1 MISCRAFRVL
11 LHIPILLAACS
22 VCFAWSI
29 GEAKREIPDGL
40 PMSLQNVCVTAVF
53 PGCVYVEESNR
64 TAAIRVDT
72 AESLAEGDVVDVEG
86 ILETGPYSDERYID
100 AYTGYPMRTGE
111 KKTLRPL
118 GMSGAAF
125 VGGDAG
131 FQKGLPGSG
140 NLNTVGL
147 LVTTWGRVSD
157 FDLSPNRGWFKI
169 ADGRGSEIIVQMPSG
184 QRLNTDQAF
193 VTVTGIC
200 SVEKV
205 NEQMIRVL
213 KVRGTSDIMGHQSW
227 AEERLKS
234 MTLDE
239 KIGQLF
245 QIRIDGDVV
254 TDATRQI
261 IATRHIGGI
270 IYFQYNGNLDDPI
283 RSAAMSNELQSCAM
297 GTDGKGIPLFL
308 SMDQEGG
315 RVTRITG
322 GAEGPG
328 NMGIGASRSTDMA
341 RLTGSVFGS
350 EIRAVG
356 ANMDLAPDLDVNDN
370 PANPVIGVR
379 SFGERPDIVSQLGQA
394 YIEGLRGTGVIAT
407 GKHFPGHGDTSVD
420 SHSGLP
426 IVNYDFNTLDT
437 IHGRPFREAIANG
450 LDSIMTA
457 HIVVTC
463 LDPNHPATLSP
474 QVIDGYLRGNLGFDG
489 VVMTDS
495 MGMAGITSGYGN
507 AQAAVLA
514 VQAGVDLM
522 SLPPDLDTAWN
533 AVKTAVTNGQI
544 SEARIDQSV
553 LRILKLKHKYG
564 LFENPYVDASAASSI
579 VGSADHMAADV
590 TVARSAMTLIENKN
604 GVLPLRLTSAQKVLL
619 VTVQSSAETT
629 TDAASRFASYVAGK
643 HANTQSMAIV
653 ENPNSTARNPII
665 AAAASADVII
675 VGTSRSQLYSG
686 QTSLITTLCAL
697 GKPVICVGLREPYEL
712 ASWPQV
718 NAYLC
723 AYNYRNCGFEAAA
736 DVIFGDYTPHG
747 LLPVSIPGVY
757 DLGYGLSY

>member
-1 MISCRAFRVL
+1 
-11 LHIPILLAACS
+11 
-22 VCFAWSI
+22 
-29 GEAKREIPDGL
+29 
-40 PMSLQNVCVTAVF
+40 MSLQGVCVTAVF
-53 PGCVYVEESNR
+53 PGCVYVEEPTR
-64 TAAIRVDT
+64 TSGIRVAT
-72 AESLAEGDVVDVEG
+72 AETLSEGDIVDVEG
-86 ILETGPYSDERYID
+86 VLGTGPSSDERYID
-100 AYTGYPMRTGE
+100 AYPSYPKPTGA

-118 GMSGAAF
+118 GLTRSAF
-125 VGGDAG
+125 VGGDSG
-131 FQKGLPGSG
+131 FQNGISGGLGA
-140 NLNTVGL
+140 NTVGL
-147 LVTTWGRVSD
+147 LVTVWGSVSQ
-157 FDLSPNRGWFKI
+157 FDTSESHGWFKI
-169 ADGRGSEIIVQMPSG
+169 GDQREPEIRVEMPAG
-184 QRLNTDQAF
+184 QQFNTDQAF

-205 NEQMIRVL
+205 NDQMTRVL
-213 KVRGTSDIMGHQSW
+213 KVRRTSDIISHQSW

-245 QIRIDGDVV
+245 QIRIDGDVA
-254 TDATRQI
+254 TDAIKQTI
-261 IATRHIGGI
+261 TSKHLGGI
-270 IYFQYNGNLDDPI
+270 IYFQYNGNLDDPT
-283 RSAAMSNELQSCAM
+283 RSATLSNNLQACAM
-297 GTDGKGIPLFL
+297 GADGKGIPLFL

-328 NMGIGASRSTDMA
+328 NMGIGASRSEEMA
-341 RLTGSVFGS
+341 ELTGKTFGS

-356 ANMDLAPDLDVNDN
+356 ANMDLAPDLDVNNN

-379 SFGERPDIVSQLGQA
+379 SFAERPEVVSPLGQA
-394 YIEGLRGTGVIAT
+394 YIEGLRSVGVIAT
-407 GKHFPGHGDTSVD
+407 GKHFPGHGDTNTD

-426 IVNYDFNTLDT
+426 IVTYDFNTLDT
-437 IHGRPFREAIANG
+437 IHGRPFREAIAAG

-474 QVIDGYLRGNLGFDG
+474 AVIDGYLRTNLGFDG

-495 MGMAGITSGYGN
+495 MGMAGVTSGYGN

-522 SLPPDLDTAWN
+522 SLPPDLDTAWS
-533 AVKTAVTNGQI
+533 AVKTAVVNGVI
-544 SEARIDQSV
+544 SEDRLNQSV
-553 LRILKLKHKYG
+553 IRLLKLKHKYG
-564 LFENPYVDASAASSI
+564 LFENPYCDPSVASSI
-579 VGSADHMAADV
+579 VGCADHRSADL
-590 TVARSAMTLIENKN
+590 TVARAAMTLVQNKDN
-604 GVLPLRLTSAQKVLL
+604 VLPLHLASAQKVLL
-619 VTVQSSAETT
+619 VTVASSSETT
-629 TDAASRFASYVAGK
+629 TDAAARFASYITAK
-643 HANTQSMAIV
+643 HANTQSISIG
-653 ENPNSTARNPII
+653 ENPTSSTRTTVKN
-665 AAAASADVII
+665 AAATADVII

-686 QTSLITTLCAL
+686 QTSLVTSLCTL
-697 GKPVICVGLREPYEL
+697 GKPVICVGFREPYEF

-723 AYNYRNCGFEAAA
+723 AYTYRSCGLQAAA

-757 DLGYGLSY
+757 DFGWGLSY